1 MREAHVRRLYTV
13 VLDVTLQLYDTLQN
27 PKLQGTE
34 KEEQLIPG
42 AWMQK
47 GGSSRAQ
54 ETASAV

>member
-1 MREAHVRRLYTV
+1 MREAHLRRLYTV
-13 VLDVTLQLYDTLQN
+13 ELDDTLQLCDTLQN

-47 GGSSRAQ
+47 GGSSGAQ